1 MPMPAFE
8 AHMIRSLFAYIFL
21 FTAGLASAA
30 AYFYSIHP
38 EHVPEDDFPRVRL
51 DLEDA
56 VERARRAR
64 EAWEAPS
71 PAPPQ
76 PAQSAES
83 KVPPKTNKPPVPK
96 REASISGRA
105 KRK

>member
-1 MPMPAFE
+1 
-8 AHMIRSLFAYIFL
+8 MIRALFAYIFL

-38 EHVPEDDFPRVRL
+38 EHVPEDDFPRMRL

-64 EAWEAPS
+64 EAWES
-71 PAPPQ
+71 PPPEQ
-76 PAQSAES
+76 QTQSAETPP
-83 KVPPKTNKPPVPK
+83 PPKAVKPPAPK
-96 REASISGRA
+96 REAGVTSRP

>member
-1 MPMPAFE
+1 
-8 AHMIRSLFAYIFL
+8 MIRSLFAYIFL

-38 EHVPEDDFPRVRL
+38 EHVPEDDFPRMRL

-64 EAWEAPS
+64 EAWEAP
-71 PAPPQ
+71 APIQQQ
-76 PAQSAES
+76 PTQSAES
-83 KVPPKTNKPPVPK
+83 KAPPKTKKPPAPK
-96 REASISGRA
+96 REASLSSRVKG
-105 KRK
+105 K

>member
-1 MPMPAFE
+1 
-8 AHMIRSLFAYIFL
+8 MIRSLFAYIFL

-38 EHVPEDDFPRVRL
+38 EHVPEDDFPRMRL

-64 EAWEAPS
+64 QAWEAP
-71 PAPPQ
+71 PPEQQQ
-76 PAQSAES
+76 PQQSAEP
-83 KVPPKTNKPPVPK
+83 KAPPKQVKPQAAK
-96 REASISGRA
+96 REAAITARP
-105 KRK
+105 KHK

>member
-1 MPMPAFE
+1 
-8 AHMIRSLFAYIFL
+8 MIRALFAYIFL

-38 EHVPEDDFPRVRL
+38 EHVPEDDFPRMRL

-64 EAWEAPS
+64 EAWEAP
-71 PAPPQ
+71 PPEQ
-76 PAQSAES
+76 AKPTQSAES
-83 KVPPKTNKPPVPK
+83 TPAPKVNKPPSPK
-96 REASISGRA
+96 REAGVTSRT

>member
-1 MPMPAFE
+1 
-8 AHMIRSLFAYIFL
+8 MIRSLFAYIFL

-38 EHVPEDDFPRVRL
+38 EHVPEDDFPRMRL

-64 EAWEAPS
+64 QAWEAP
-71 PAPPQ
+71 PPEQQQ
-76 PAQSAES
+76 PQQSAEP
-83 KVPPKTNKPPVPK
+83 KAPPKLVKPPTTK
-96 REASISGRA
+96 REAAITARS
-105 KRK
+105 KHK